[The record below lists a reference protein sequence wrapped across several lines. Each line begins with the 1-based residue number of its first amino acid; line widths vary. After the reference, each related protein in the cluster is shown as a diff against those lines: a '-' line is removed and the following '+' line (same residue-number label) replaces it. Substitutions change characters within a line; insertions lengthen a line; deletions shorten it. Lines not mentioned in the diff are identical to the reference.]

1 MVQEC
6 DEWAKL
12 PLELHSFPT
21 VEALATRATEADL
34 RAMGERPALID
45 SLVDTLRN
53 EWRVISVMVNFKS
66 GHVITHSPAAPSGP
80 LLLRNVDVAPF
91 RWSPFS
97 CLYFILR
104 LQTIR
109 FRLPREVHR

>member
-6 DEWAKL
+6 EEWAKL

-45 SLVDTLRN
+45 SLVDTQRN
-53 EWRVISVMVNFKS
+53 EWRVFQPGKLQKWTC
-66 GHVITHSPAAPSGP
+66 HHSQSSLTIGTAAAS
-80 LLLRNVDVAPF
+80 
-91 RWSPFS
+91 
-97 CLYFILR
+97 
-104 LQTIR
+104 
-109 FRLPREVHR
+109 

>member
-1 MVQEC
+1 MLYGSAGFPAAPSWSNLCTFVIQEC
-6 DEWAKL
+6 EEWAKL

-53 EWRVISVMVNFKS
+53 E
-66 GHVITHSPAAPSGP
+66 
-80 LLLRNVDVAPF
+80 
-91 RWSPFS
+91 S
-97 CLYFILR
+97 CLAF
-104 LQTIR
+104 
-109 FRLPREVHR
+109 VM